1 MKSITVL
8 LLMLVST
15 SVLSQFMVPQTNTIR
30 TPYGN
35 ATYTTY
41 QQMPGFNNYGSRG
54 PVSRKYDFYIVMK
67 DSSNIV
73 TRSRI
78 AFTDSINS
86 ITVSDKSKRKINPA
100 ETAEFFRMLP
110 NGVKF
115 SGQPADTCWLFL
127 CHSGKINAYSN
138 LAEKD
143 LMYAIAIQKGE
154 GPIVA
159 LNATELEK
167 MIDANDPKMAKL
179 LKKKNFVQ
187 IIKSYNSQ

>member
-1 MKSITVL
+1 MKSIIVL
-8 LLMLVST
+8 LL
-15 SVLSQFMVPQTNTIR
+15 VLISPSGFSQFMVPQTNTIR

-41 QQMPGFNNYGSRG
+41 QQMPGFNNYGGRG
-54 PVSRKYDFYIVMK
+54 PVSKKYDFYIVMK
-67 DSSNIV
+67 DSSKVV
-73 TRSRI
+73 TRNRI

-86 ITVSDKSKRKINPA
+86 ITVNDKSKRKINPA
-100 ETAEFFRMLP
+100 ETVELFRMLP

-127 CHSGKINAYSN
+127 CNSGKINAYSN

-154 GPIVA
+154 GPIVP

-187 IIKSYNSQ
+187 IIKDYNAK